1 MTILPLYRIAS
12 DRELG
17 LLYSYDI
24 SRNDGDNS
32 QDDRSVKTNPLLTIC
47 GRYVAGGSTGEA
59 AGEYLN
65 CHSKSSTSVRR
76 LRQVRGLRQLTES
89 RLVGQVEQLKLD
101 SVVTEPSQIVPLHGE
116 KYTTL
121 ETFIKQYGASGQKE
135 LRSLKTVLPMYL

>member
-1 MTILPLYRIAS
+1 MR
-12 DRELG
+12 
-17 LLYSYDI
+17 
-24 SRNDGDNS
+24 
-32 QDDRSVKTNPLLTIC
+32 K
-47 GRYVAGGSTGEA
+47 
-59 AGEYLN
+59 
-65 CHSKSSTSVRR
+65 

-121 ETFIKQYGASGQKE
+121 EAFIEQYGTEGQKE